1 MNTRNYAI
9 AEGRLTKNVAIRTNS
24 DGSRKAMFTLAV
36 QRNYVNKDGKRA
48 SDFLPMEG
56 FIPASKE
63 NNGVYDCMHEGDL
76 VSVLYTVRSDW
87 YEKDGESV
95 FKTTLQVEQ
104 IELRESKKVTE
115 ARAEK
120 KAAKAAND
128 TPADAPMP
136 APEAAE
142 DDGVPFSE

>member
-87 YEKDGESV
+87 YEKDGENV

-104 IELRESKKVTE
+104 IELRESKKITE

-142 DDGVPFSE
+142 NDGVPFSE